1 MTTQTTATTA
11 RKPDTP
17 KSAKTLS
24 TANARRVARTPMT
37 SGDPERAVRK
47 HPKALLGDRTPPT
60 VIATIARR
68 VLLTYALDPD
78 AAAALLPPPFRPDLS
93 FGPAL
98 GGVCLL
104 RLRAVRP
111 AVLPLRAG
119 LTIESVAHRMSVEW
133 DTPDGIATGVYVFR
147 RDADSALA
155 ARLGGLHRAAFGVIE
170 GGGRYSLAAQSRD
183 GAMSVAFTGEQA
195 DAMPSESVFTGPD
208 SASAFFHCSSTA
220 YSPAADGA
228 GHTALRMVTPPWR
241 GIPVRAGHVQS
252 SFFEDRSR
260 FPRGTAVFDS
270 AIAMHD
276 VPARWEPVR
285 VLGPGSG
292 PSSGSGSGSGLSPSQ

>member
-1 MTTQTTATTA
+1 MTTQSTATTA

-17 KSAKTLS
+17 KNAKPLS
-24 TANARRVARTPMT
+24 TANARRVAQTPAT
-37 SGDPERAVRK
+37 PGDPGNPGWDIRK
-47 HPKALLGDRTPPT
+47 QPKALLGDRTPPT

-93 FGPAL
+93 LGPAL

-111 AVLPLRAG
+111 ALLPLRAG
-119 LTIESVAHRMSVEW
+119 LTMESVAHRMSVEW

-155 ARLGGLHRAAFGVIE
+155 ARLGGLHRAVFGVVE

-195 DAMPSESVFTGPD
+195 DAMPAGSVFTGPD
-208 SASAFFHCSSTA
+208 SASAFFRCSSTA
-220 YSPAADGA
+220 YSPAPDGA

-241 GIPVRAGHVQS
+241 GIPVRADHVQS

-276 VPARWEPVR
+276 VPARWKPVR
-285 VLGPGSG
+285 ALEPGCDPGSG
-292 PSSGSGSGSGLSPSQ
+292 PGLSPAR